1 MKLKALELLEQ
12 ISTEWCI
19 SDANILIDEAIKELE
34 ELENRSCSNC
44 KHLDRVFNEC
54 QIFKTAYRESKYSYD
69 EFINIFGC
77 NFCSQNK

>member
-34 ELENRSCSNC
+34 ELENRSCFGC
-44 KHLDRVFNEC
+44 KHSS
-54 QIFKTAYRESKYSYD
+54 KTVSGA
-69 EFINIFGC
+69 
-77 NFCSQNK
+77 FCMCFSIYPDFEYCSDWKVK